1 MSESS
6 RLIWTHAYKGRIA
19 SPAAAGS
26 GAGPAVGKS
35 ASVVTAH
42 LETELKAGRLPA
54 LSLDYVSELTLAL
67 QTLTPFLKGF
77 KHMLLLG
84 IGGSSLGGRALQK
97 IFAPE
102 ADWPGYAGPWLW
114 VADNV
119 DAAAL
124 PAWLRRL
131 PAADTLVVVISK
143 SGGTIETMA
152 QYLLVKEW
160 LKESCGE
167 KWTDHVLPVTDKR
180 SGFLRQE
187 AGENGMLSLPVPEH
201 LGGRYSVLSAVGLV
215 PAAFLGA
222 DWQALLN
229 GAANVTRPLLT
240 ATDMTAALAEH
251 PAWKLAKWAHAL
263 MRADYSQLIF
273 FSYIPSFTA
282 MGAWFAQLWAESL
295 GKNGLGSMPLP
306 AVGATDQHSL
316 QQMFLDGPKNKAC
329 IFVSSQNLPDGSA
342 FPEKLAPEWAYL
354 EGKNLKDLLLAET
367 LGTRM
372 AFSENRIPLLE
383 IRLARPDEYNAGKLM
398 ALLGLATILT
408 GWLMGINPLDQ
419 PAVELGK
426 RLANASLGAAGLDE
440 EKRKL
445 ALFKEARETS
455 QDF

>member
-1 MSESS
+1 MSEPS
-6 RLIWTHAYKGRIA
+6 RLIWTHACK
-19 SPAAAGS
+19 
-26 GAGPAVGKS
+26 
-35 ASVVTAH
+35 
-42 LETELKAGRLPA
+42 GRLPA
-54 LSLDYVSELTLAL
+54 APDAGLAAGKDVSAVAARIEAELKIGRLPVLSLDYVGELALAL
-67 QTLTPFLKGF
+67 QALTPFLKGF

-119 DAAAL
+119 DAVAL

-131 PAADTLVVVISK
+131 PAEETLVVVVSK

-152 QYLLVKEW
+152 QYLLVKDW
-160 LKESCGE
+160 LKESRGD
-167 KWTDHVLPVTDKR
+167 KWTDHVLPITDKHK
-180 SGFLRQE
+180 GFLRQE

-229 GAANVTRPLLT
+229 GASAVTRPLNM
-240 ATDMTAALAEH
+240 ATDITAALIKH
-251 PAWKLAKWAHAL
+251 PAWRMARWAHAL

-295 GKNGLGSMPLP
+295 GKNGQGSMPLP

-316 QQMFLDGPKNKAC
+316 QQMFLDGPKDKGC
-329 IFVSSQNLPDGSA
+329 IFVDCPGLPAGPFFPSHL
-342 FPEKLAPEWAYL
+342 PEKWSFLRGHAF
-354 EGKNLKDLLLAET
+354 GDLLNAES

-372 AFSENRIPLLE
+372 ALAGADMPILG
-383 IRLARPDEYNAGKLM
+383 IRLGGVGEEQVGRLM
-398 ALLGLATILT
+398 ALLEIATLFTGLS
-408 GWLMGINPLDQ
+408 MGIDPLDQ

-426 RLANASLGAAGLDE
+426 RLANAYLGAEGLAEEKQMLTDFLNIPDE
-440 EKRKL
+440 EQG
-445 ALFKEARETS
+445 F
-455 QDF
+455 